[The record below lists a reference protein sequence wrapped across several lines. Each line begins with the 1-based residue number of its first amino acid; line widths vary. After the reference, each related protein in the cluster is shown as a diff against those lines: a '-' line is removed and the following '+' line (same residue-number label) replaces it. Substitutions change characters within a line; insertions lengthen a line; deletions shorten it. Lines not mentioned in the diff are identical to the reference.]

1 MSAENRHETPE
12 ERKARI
18 EREAEA
24 FAKEGLNVVPGTKP
38 FTRYKV
44 AELILCLLAVIL
56 GLLYLYTDP
65 KIVPLDVLMPAYA
78 AIFWIIIPL
87 RLTGC
92 MLTVRAGE
100 SSSYTVSRAEP
111 DAELSYFP
119 VYFSAS
125 EAYNKEDKKAKT
137 ETGKKR
143 ARPPPESAVTG

>member
-56 GLLYLYTDP
+56 GLFSLYTDP
-65 KIVPLDVLMPAYA
+65 KIVPLNVLMPAYA

-87 RLTGC
+87 RLK
-92 MLTVRAGE
+92 
-100 SSSYTVSRAEP
+100 
-111 DAELSYFP
+111 DAKVLGTKGAARFLSVVVWVILALAVTAATA
-119 VYFSAS
+119 VYFIW
-125 EAYNKEDKKAKT
+125 Y
-137 ETGKKR
+137 
-143 ARPPPESAVTG
+143 

>member
-87 RLTGC
+87 RLK
-92 MLTVRAGE
+92 
-100 SSSYTVSRAEP
+100 
-111 DAELSYFP
+111 DAKVLGTKGAARFLSVVVWVILALAVTAATA
-119 VYFSAS
+119 VYFIW
-125 EAYNKEDKKAKT
+125 Y
-137 ETGKKR
+137 
-143 ARPPPESAVTG
+143 

>member
-87 RLTGC
+87 RLK
-92 MLTVRAGE
+92 
-100 SSSYTVSRAEP
+100 
-111 DAELSYFP
+111 DAKVLGTKGAARVLSVVVWVILALAVTAATA
-119 VYFSAS
+119 VYFIW
-125 EAYNKEDKKAKT
+125 Y
-137 ETGKKR
+137 
-143 ARPPPESAVTG
+143 

>member
-65 KIVPLDVLMPAYA
+65 KIVPLDVLMPAYT

-87 RLTGC
+87 RLK
-92 MLTVRAGE
+92 
-100 SSSYTVSRAEP
+100 
-111 DAELSYFP
+111 DAKVLGTKGAARFLSVVVWVILALAVTAATA
-119 VYFSAS
+119 VYFIW
-125 EAYNKEDKKAKT
+125 Y
-137 ETGKKR
+137 
-143 ARPPPESAVTG
+143 

>member
-56 GLLYLYTDP
+56 GLFYLYTDP
-65 KIVPLDVLMPAYA
+65 KIVPLNVLMPAYA

-87 RLTGC
+87 RLK
-92 MLTVRAGE
+92 
-100 SSSYTVSRAEP
+100 
-111 DAELSYFP
+111 DAKVLGTKGAARFLSVVVWVILALAVTAATA
-119 VYFSAS
+119 VYFIW
-125 EAYNKEDKKAKT
+125 Y
-137 ETGKKR
+137 
-143 ARPPPESAVTG
+143 

>member
-1 MSAENRHETPE
+1 MSPENRHETSE

-87 RLTGC
+87 RLK
-92 MLTVRAGE
+92 
-100 SSSYTVSRAEP
+100 
-111 DAELSYFP
+111 DAKVLGTKGAARFLSVVVWVILALAVTAATA
-119 VYFSAS
+119 VYFIW
-125 EAYNKEDKKAKT
+125 Y
-137 ETGKKR
+137 
-143 ARPPPESAVTG
+143 

>member
-1 MSAENRHETPE
+1 MSAENRHETLE

-87 RLTGC
+87 RLK
-92 MLTVRAGE
+92 
-100 SSSYTVSRAEP
+100 
-111 DAELSYFP
+111 DAKVLGTKGAARFLSVVVWVILALAVTAATA
-119 VYFSAS
+119 VYFIW
-125 EAYNKEDKKAKT
+125 Y
-137 ETGKKR
+137 
-143 ARPPPESAVTG
+143 

>member
-87 RLTGC
+87 RLK
-92 MLTVRAGE
+92 
-100 SSSYTVSRAEP
+100 
-111 DAELSYFP
+111 DAKALGTKGAARFFSVVVWVILALAVTAATA
-119 VYFSAS
+119 VYFIW
-125 EAYNKEDKKAKT
+125 Y
-137 ETGKKR
+137 
-143 ARPPPESAVTG
+143 

>member
-87 RLTGC
+87 RLK
-92 MLTVRAGE
+92 
-100 SSSYTVSRAEP
+100 
-111 DAELSYFP
+111 DAKVLGTKGAARFFAVVVWVILALAVTAATA
-119 VYFSAS
+119 VYFIW
-125 EAYNKEDKKAKT
+125 Y
-137 ETGKKR
+137 
-143 ARPPPESAVTG
+143 

>member
-87 RLTGC
+87 RLK
-92 MLTVRAGE
+92 
-100 SSSYTVSRAEP
+100 
-111 DAELSYFP
+111 DANVLGTKGAARFLSVVVWVILALAVTAATA
-119 VYFSAS
+119 VYFIW
-125 EAYNKEDKKAKT
+125 Y
-137 ETGKKR
+137 
-143 ARPPPESAVTG
+143 

>member
-87 RLTGC
+87 RLKDAKVLGTKGAARF
-92 MLTVRAGE
+92 LSGVVWVIRALAV
-100 SSSYTVSRAEP
+100 TA
-111 DAELSYFP
+111 ATA
-119 VYFSAS
+119 VYFIW
-125 EAYNKEDKKAKT
+125 Y
-137 ETGKKR
+137 
-143 ARPPPESAVTG
+143 

>member
-56 GLLYLYTDP
+56 GLLVIAYMSLPVFKSPFHTYLT
-65 KIVPLDVLMPAYA
+65 IVFGTTT
-78 AIFWIIIPL
+78 IFLAGFIL
-87 RLTGC
+87 TRLFT
-92 MLTVRAGE
+92 R
-100 SSSYTVSRAEP
+100 
-111 DAELSYFP
+111 
-119 VYFSAS
+119 
-125 EAYNKEDKKAKT
+125 KEVKAK
-137 ETGKKR
+137 
-143 ARPPPESAVTG
+143 

>member
-87 RLTGC
+87 RLK
-92 MLTVRAGE
+92 
-100 SSSYTVSRAEP
+100 
-111 DAELSYFP
+111 DAKVLGTKGAARFFSVVVWVILALAVTAATA
-119 VYFSAS
+119 VYFIW
-125 EAYNKEDKKAKT
+125 Y
-137 ETGKKR
+137 
-143 ARPPPESAVTG
+143 

>member
-24 FAKEGLNVVPGTKP
+24 FAKEGLNVAPGTKP

-87 RLTGC
+87 RLK
-92 MLTVRAGE
+92 
-100 SSSYTVSRAEP
+100 
-111 DAELSYFP
+111 DAKVLGTKGAARFLSVVVWVILALAVTAATA
-119 VYFSAS
+119 VYFIW
-125 EAYNKEDKKAKT
+125 Y
-137 ETGKKR
+137 
-143 ARPPPESAVTG
+143 